1 MPWATPQQF
10 IDRWIGPGAPEVS
23 DPKIAVK
30 IGDAEQT
37 ILSELPGIQ
46 ASIDSEA
53 LPAAR
58 VTMVVC
64 SMVERAFR
72 NPTKLRTVAETTGP
86 FNTSSTFEGDTPGA
100 LTLNDDERRL
110 LGYGPKAQ
118 SRKAFTIDPTPAAAS
133 GTFVGDL
140 GSLVPVS
147 LSSLSSGA
155 VLDWS

>member
-10 IDRWIGPGAPEVS
+10 VDRWIGDGAPDVG

-46 ASIDSEA
+46 ASIDA
-53 LPAAR
+53 AVLPASR
-58 VTMVVC
+58 VEMVVC

-72 NPTKLRTVAETTGP
+72 NPKQLRQVGEGTGP
-86 FNTSSTFEGDTPGA
+86 FNISTTFGGDNPGA
-100 LTLNDDERRL
+100 ITLTDDERRL
-110 LGYGPKAQ
+110 LGYGPKAK
-118 SRKAFTIDPTPAAAS
+118 RRAFTVDPTPAAVANPV
-133 GTFVGDL
+133 VGDL
-140 GSLVPVS
+140 IPLTGDTLAR
-147 LSSLSSGA
+147 GY